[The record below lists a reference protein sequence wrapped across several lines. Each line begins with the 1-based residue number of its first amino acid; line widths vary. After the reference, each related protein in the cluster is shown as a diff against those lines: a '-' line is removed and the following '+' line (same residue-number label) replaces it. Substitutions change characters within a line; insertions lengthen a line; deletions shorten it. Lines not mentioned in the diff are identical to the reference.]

1 MLVPRSHATHDR
13 DRASE
18 KVNNP
23 NPDRARRSQHAADD
37 LNLPAAVAAAVV
49 DAATPL
55 TEGEQDTLE
64 LSEEAVLRLMA

>member
-18 KVNNP
+18 EMNNP
-23 NPDRARRSQHAADD
+23 NPDRARRSQHAAAD

-55 TEGEQDTLE
+55 
-64 LSEEAVLRLMA
+64 R